1 MITSI
6 HNPKIQRIRD
16 LLAHSRSRTEQNA
29 FVLEGIR
36 LVEEAAQFGSTFD
49 TLFYSSQLNPRGLEL
64 IEKLNSD
71 GVMIE
76 ELDTDLMNRISATET
91 SQGII
96 AIVSNHKPFVPSNFD
111 SSLVLDS
118 IRDPG
123 NLGTILRTASA
134 AGVQVV
140 FLSQDCVDNLSPK
153 VLRAAMGAHFHI
165 PVITKNWFE
174 IASELTT
181 QSTKPNIYLS
191 DVQCG
196 TSLWECDFRPPTTII
211 ISNEA
216 NGASS
221 EAQELANDKV
231 HIPMPGGFESLNA
244 SIAAAVLL
252 FEVVRQRK
260 S

>member
-49 TLFYSSQLNPRGLEL
+49 TLFHSSQLNPRGLEL
-64 IEKLNSD
+64 IEKLNSV

-91 SQGII
+91 SQGIM

-140 FLSQDCVDNLSPK
+140 FLTPDCADYLSPK

-165 PVITKNWFE
+165 PVITKNWLE

-196 TSLWECDFRPPTTII
+196 NSLWECDFRPPTTII